1 MCFDNDLVGL
11 WRYLLKRDTY
21 PNAKLQ
27 KILENRDIDHCK
39 INEYIFCVLP
49 DEVEDEWVIAPSI
62 LDQFSP
68 KTDIQYKG
76 KRKMRIKLS
85 ELISTI
91 DQYNGVGVYIDKYE
105 VGDQVIV
112 DSETQGGQTTATV
125 SESRTQQLIQYIL
138 REDNQNPKLEPQNG
152 YKPECYVK
160 SFDTFLKEQKGTT
173 SNVQS
178 YMGELDDEDDDWE
191 EE

>member
-1 MCFDNDLVGL
+1 
-11 WRYLLKRDTY
+11 
-21 PNAKLQ
+21 
-27 KILENRDIDHCK
+27 
-39 INEYIFCVLP
+39 
-49 DEVEDEWVIAPSI
+49 
-62 LDQFSP
+62 
-68 KTDIQYKG
+68 
-76 KRKMRIKLS
+76 MRIKLS

-91 DQYNGVGVYIDKYE
+91 DQYNGMGVYIDKYE
-105 VGDQVIV
+105 VGDQVLV

-178 YMGELDDEDDDWE
+178 YMGELDEDDDWE
-191 EE
+191 EEWKKIKPLSEKNVCKNSTIHREPQDHL